1 MRFAEVAVDAPTGS
15 SRTFSYS
22 LPDDMSLAAGQLVR
36 VPFGPRTLQGIVFE
50 LTDSPQVQETR
61 PVSEALFD
69 EAIVDSTHLSL
80 ALWISEYYRCSL
92 FEAVAPMLPPG
103 SRVQTRTTV
112 SLAHDVSDI
121 KSVANSDRQLRLL
134 ETIGREGRAD
144 VEALVSTLGEWART
158 TIGPLVS
165 RGLLQRSYRSARR
178 TVGPRYV
185 EYVRVRTSAMKEIRQ
200 WLADPKNRTRAH
212 RQSALIMNLI
222 ASTGLTPASQVRRE
236 FGSSAVA
243 ALATRGFLEIERTQ
257 VFRDPLADRDF
268 QPEPAI
274 TLSKSQRSAVSAVVD
289 ALRGTTDNPR
299 VVLIQGVTGSGKTEV
314 YLSTVEECLALGR
327 QAIVMVPEIALTPQ
341 TIERFAA
348 RFPGQVAVQHSG
360 LTDGQR
366 HDQWW
371 AIQNGIRNVVIG
383 SRGAVFAPVSNPG
396 LIVLDEEHEWTYK
409 QHDAVPR
416 YHARSVAER
425 LGSLSGAVTILGSAS
440 PDVGSYYRG
449 RRGECGLHVLR
460 DRLVREPDGSTSV
473 VPLPGVEVVDMR
485 RELREGNREMFSR
498 RLRTGLESCLNAG
511 RQAILFLNRRG
522 TATHLQCR
530 HCGSSLSCRS
540 CDVALT
546 YHRPIQRLICH
557 YCGRRRRMPD
567 NCPECLSFRL
577 SLYGIGTQ
585 SVAAEVEREFPQA
598 RILRWDR
605 DATRHAREYEGL
617 LSKFRSG
624 QADVI
629 VGTQMIAKGLHLP
642 GVTLVGVV
650 LADVGLGIPDYRSGE
665 RTFQLLCQV
674 AGRSGREHESGRV
687 IFQTYQPENYA
698 IRAAQAQDYE
708 LFYIAEMR
716 YRREQRNPP
725 YSRLIR
731 LLYSHTNIST
741 AESRARELA
750 DTLRLARSEAD
761 LTDVEVLGPTPPYPS
776 RLRGRYRWHVV
787 LRGRNPR
794 ALLDMVEIPRE
805 WSVDVDPVALT

>member
-314 YLSTVEECLALGR
+314 YNIFSACMYS
-327 QAIVMVPEIALTPQ
+327 IVSCVICCHLTR
-341 TIERFAA
+341 T
-348 RFPGQVAVQHSG
+348 
-360 LTDGQR
+360 
-366 HDQWW
+366 
-371 AIQNGIRNVVIG
+371 
-383 SRGAVFAPVSNPG
+383 
-396 LIVLDEEHEWTYK
+396 
-409 QHDAVPR
+409 
-416 YHARSVAER
+416 
-425 LGSLSGAVTILGSAS
+425 SAS
-440 PDVGSYYRG
+440 NTLSCMYICY
-449 RRGECGLHVLR
+449 EQ
-460 DRLVREPDGSTSV
+460 
-473 VPLPGVEVVDMR
+473 PGTICVWR
-485 RELREGNREMFSR
+485 
-498 RLRTGLESCLNAG
+498 
-511 RQAILFLNRRG
+511 
-522 TATHLQCR
+522 ATH
-530 HCGSSLSCRS
+530 S
-540 CDVALT
+540 
-546 YHRPIQRLICH
+546 
-557 YCGRRRRMPD
+557 
-567 NCPECLSFRL
+567 
-577 SLYGIGTQ
+577 
-585 SVAAEVEREFPQA
+585 
-598 RILRWDR
+598 
-605 DATRHAREYEGL
+605 
-617 LSKFRSG
+617 
-624 QADVI
+624 
-629 VGTQMIAKGLHLP
+629 
-642 GVTLVGVV
+642 
-650 LADVGLGIPDYRSGE
+650 
-665 RTFQLLCQV
+665 
-674 AGRSGREHESGRV
+674 
-687 IFQTYQPENYA
+687 
-698 IRAAQAQDYE
+698 
-708 LFYIAEMR
+708 
-716 YRREQRNPP
+716 
-725 YSRLIR
+725 
-731 LLYSHTNIST
+731 
-741 AESRARELA
+741 
-750 DTLRLARSEAD
+750 
-761 LTDVEVLGPTPPYPS
+761 
-776 RLRGRYRWHVV
+776 YRWFSS
-787 LRGRNPR
+787 
-794 ALLDMVEIPRE
+794 
-805 WSVDVDPVALT
+805 SVKQERRQDQDRT

>member
-314 YLSTVEECLALGR
+314 YLSTVEECLDLGR

-371 AIQNGIRNVVIG
+371 AIQSGIRNVVIG

-425 LGSLSGAVTILGSAS
+425 LGSLSGAITILGSAS

-473 VPLPGVEVVDMR
+473 VPLSTVEVVDMR

-598 RILRWDR
+598 RVLRWDR

-750 DTLRLARSEAD
+750 DTLRLAKSEAD

-787 LRGRNPR
+787 LRGRHPR

>member
-22 LPDDMSLAAGQLVR
+22 LPDDMRLAAGQLVR

-61 PVSEALFD
+61 QVSEVLFD

-103 SRVQTRTTV
+103 SRVQTRTML
-112 SLAHDVSDI
+112 SLAHEVSDI

-144 VEALVSTLGEWART
+144 VEALVSTLGEWVRM

-165 RGLLQRSYRSARR
+165 RGVLERSYRSARR
-178 TVGPRYV
+178 TIGPRYV
-185 EYVRVRTSAMKEIRQ
+185 EYVRVRTNALKEIRK
-200 WLADPKNRTRAH
+200 WLSAPGNRAH
-212 RQSALIMNLI
+212 RQSALIVRLI
-222 ASTGLTPASQVRRE
+222 ESNGLIPASQARRE
-236 FGSSAVA
+236 FGSSAVV

-268 QPEPAI
+268 QPEPVI
-274 TLSKSQRSAVSAVVD
+274 TLSRSQQSAVSAVVD
-289 ALRGTTDNPR
+289 ALRDTTDNPR

-314 YLSTVEECLALGR
+314 YLSSVEECLALGR

-371 AIQNGIRNVVIG
+371 AIQSGSRNVVIG

-416 YHARSVAER
+416 YHARSVAEQ
-425 LGSLSGAVTILGSAS
+425 LGSLSGAVTLLGSAS

-473 VPLPGVEVVDMR
+473 VPLPSVEIVDMR

-498 RLRTGLESCLNAG
+498 RLHTELESCLNAG

-598 RILRWDR
+598 RVLRWDR

-617 LSKFRSG
+617 LSEFRSG
-624 QADVI
+624 HADVI

-674 AGRSGREHESGRV
+674 AGRSGREHESGRA

-750 DTLRLARSEAD
+750 DTLRLAKSEAD